1 MEIKFAALRYEK
13 VTQQRNFF
21 VVGVIILAI
30 SNFLLCLKIFL
41 KEEKIIMVPGIT
53 REMSIIEGKVSNS
66 YLEESSLLF
75 LSTLLDLTPDTV
87 KHKRDIILKYISGTS
102 QKELQEIKDYFSKAE
117 TEHIKFTMSTYFTPI
132 KLDLFTRE
140 LKVIAEGKLTSN
152 FGKKGYESRD
162 AKYYLSFELVAGHL
176 KLKEFYEIELP
187 KNRNTL

>member
-1 MEIKFAALRYEK
+1 MELKFAALRYEK

-21 VVGVIILAI
+21 VIGVIILAI
-30 SNFLLCLKIFL
+30 SNLLLCLKIFL

-132 KLDLFTRE
+132 KLDLFTKE
-140 LKVIAEGKLTSN
+140 LKVIAEGKLTSS

-162 AKYYLSFELVAGHL
+162 AKYYLGFELVAGHL

-187 KNRNTL
+187 KK

>member
-1 MEIKFAALRYEK
+1 
-13 VTQQRNFF
+13 
-21 VVGVIILAI
+21 
-30 SNFLLCLKIFL
+30 
-41 KEEKIIMVPGIT
+41 MVPGIT

-132 KLDLFTRE
+132 KLDLFTKE
-140 LKVIAEGKLTSN
+140 LKVIAEGKLTRQ
-152 FGKKGYESRD
+152 KR
-162 AKYYLSFELVAGHL
+162 L
-176 KLKEFYEIELP
+176 
-187 KNRNTL
+187 